1 MYKDQ
6 LFNQFKRLVR
16 SSVDREHFNVISI
29 PELSHKLGVSNE
41 GFPKF
46 FVCTNSSISSAPNI
60 IREILSVEYN
70 LPCTLVEDNN
80 EQNEDFYTII
90 TLRNL
95 DESLQA
101 YFIDF
106 FIMMLKKLTPVPSK
120 RELSI
125 EIENLITIFSA
136 LTKTPIKEVQG
147 LWAELLII
155 EQSLHPETLIQA
167 WHDEPSTKYDFTMGR
182 DKIEVKSTS
191 SEDRIHHFSLDQLNP
206 TPNSQLLVASVIVRD
221 SAQCSGGLSVRNL
234 YDKICS
240 RVTDLN
246 SRLKLSSVIAKTIGN
261 DYKKIDNIF
270 FDYIGA
276 CDTLTYFDYND
287 VPRIIKSE
295 VPVFVS
301 DVKFH
306 SNLTH
311 ITDIKNTKSTF
322 DRSTSSLYKSLF

>member
-1 MYKDQ
+1 MYKNL
-6 LFNQFKRLVR
+6 LFNQFKQLVR
-16 SSVDREHFNVISI
+16 GSAESEHFNVISL
-29 PELSHKLGVSNE
+29 PELDHKLGVSNE

-46 FVCTNSSISSAPNI
+46 FVCTNSSISSTPNI
-60 IREILSVEYN
+60 VREILSVEYN

-95 DESLQA
+95 DEPLQA
-101 YFIDF
+101 YFIDIF
-106 FIMMLKKLTPVPSK
+106 VMMLKKLPPIPSK

-125 EIENLITIFSA
+125 EIESLITIFSA

-147 LWAELLII
+147 LWAELLVI

-191 SEDRIHHFSLDQLNP
+191 SEERIHRFSLDQLNP
-206 TPNSQLLVASVIVRD
+206 TPNSQLLIASVIVRD
-221 SAQCSGGLSVRNL
+221 SAKCSGGLSVRNL

-240 RVTDLN
+240 RVTALN
-246 SRLKLSSVIAKTIGN
+246 ARLKLSSIMAKTIGN
-261 DYKKIDNIF
+261 DYKKIDNVF
-270 FDYIGA
+270 FDYVGA
-276 CDTLTYFDYND
+276 CDTLAYFDYND
-287 VPRIIKSE
+287 VPRIRKSE
-295 VPVFVS
+295 VPEFVF

-306 SNLTH
+306 SNLSH
-311 ITDIKNTKSTF
+311 LTDIKNTKSVF